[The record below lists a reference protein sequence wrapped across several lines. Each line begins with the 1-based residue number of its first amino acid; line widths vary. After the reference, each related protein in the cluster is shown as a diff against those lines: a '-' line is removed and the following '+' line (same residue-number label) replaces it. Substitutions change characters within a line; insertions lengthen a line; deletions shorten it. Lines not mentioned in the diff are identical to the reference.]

1 MGHRTETA
9 REAAEA
15 YRRTERDERLIDI
28 DLGTLCYYIREIV
41 RTEVAALGEEL
52 RETSRASEEPKQ
64 GIMRLAEIIG
74 CGKTKAQKLK
84 SSGIFG
90 DAIIQE
96 GRTMRIDEAKVLAVL
111 RSRQPVVRVKA
122 GGAGVRQTE
131 INQAKI

>member
-1 MGHRTETA
+1 MGRKIDTA
-9 REAAEA
+9 RAAAEE
-15 YRRTERDERLIDI
+15 YRRTERDERLIDV
-28 DLGTLCYYIREIV
+28 DLGTLCGYIREIV

-52 RETSRASEEPKQ
+52 RASAVPAREPAQ

-74 CGKTKAQKLK
+74 CGKTKAQRLK

-111 RSRQPVVRVKA
+111 RSRQPEIRIKA
-122 GGAGVRQTE
+122 GGAGVRQTVV
-131 INQAKI
+131 NQAKI